1 MTVVHFPSRRAGKTA
16 AAELVAGTTAKRTW
30 QGIEADHPPCLAT
43 DYPALLAM
51 AQAMLETRRK
61 RFPRLVAQGSMAA
74 DEAAAQIGTF
84 EAIAADWRWIAD
96 GEGAPAP
103 HASIW
108 DRRDALDASIA
119 TIAGLAREQGGF
131 DTALAHQ
138 AQCVIALR
146 WHLEPPVNQRT
157 HHLARLTHEMRR
169 QAAAR
174 RAAQAQDTAHAS

>member
-1 MTVVHFPSRRAGKTA
+1 MNVVHFPARRGGKTA
-16 AAELVAGTTAKRTW
+16 AAELVPGSPTKRTW

-51 AQAMLETRRK
+51 AQAMLDTRRK

-74 DEAAAQIGTF
+74 DEAAAQIATF
-84 EAIAADWRWIAD
+84 EAIVADWRWIAD
-96 GEGAPAP
+96 GEGAQAP

-138 AQCVIALR
+138 AHCVIALR
-146 WHLEPPVNQRT
+146 WHLEPQVNLRT
-157 HHLARLTHEMRR
+157 HHLARLTHQLRR
-169 QAAAR
+169 EAAAR
-174 RAAQAQDTAHAS
+174 RAATAENAHAS